1 VSPPRVIALALV
13 ATVAS
18 GCGGGDAPRPPD
30 ACLRGPAPLLAAL
43 RVAPAPVRLADGTPL
58 SRCVDRA
65 RRDADLQTVG
75 LELTVAAGRLAA
87 TAPTAAGAALRLGYL
102 VGSAERGARRSNGIH
117 AELVTR
123 LENAATTVPAA
134 MRASFAR
141 GLRAGRA
148 GG

>member
-1 VSPPRVIALALV
+1 VSAPRVIALAL
-13 ATVAS
+13 AAAAAS
-18 GCGGGDAPRPPD
+18 GCGGSGTPLPPA
-30 ACLRGPAPLLAAL
+30 ACLRGPEPLLAAL
-43 RVAPAPVRLADGTPL
+43 RAAPAPVRLADGTPL

-75 LELTVAAGRLAA
+75 LELTAAAGRLA
-87 TAPTAAGAALRLGYL
+87 TAAQTAAPAALRLGYL
-102 VGSAERGARRSNGIH
+102 VGSAERGARHSNGIH

-123 LENAATTVPAA
+123 LKNAATTVPAGT
-134 MRASFAR
+134 RAQFAR